1 MTPAPTSD
9 PVADRL
15 RAVQELYDRGEPISA
30 LVALVRS
37 EGLTPAQRRE
47 VDREAL
53 AGPLGLRLD
62 AAAKRGPARRREAID
77 ALRPYLAEVDP
88 KIKRDLPVG
97 RRVGFH
103 LVETTDAEELAA
115 GDALAKLAAAAAE
128 PSRRVRKGL
137 RWYAELPVEVG
148 EPELLR
154 LRAADLVPV
163 TQIDD
168 ISWAGNRLRIT
179 GHAYIAG
186 LSVRSGRFNRAT
198 VVLRGPRWLPRVTLK
213 TRRIYHPEAT
223 HAAREPGCNYDW
235 AGFTAEL
242 NPLALRW
249 RAGLRAVVRGAKR
262 LLRRRHT
269 VQDTTTWRAEI
280 VIWSRAARARGV
292 LRGPAIGRTE
302 RPAGLQVRRRW
313 WVRPVWT
320 SDKALQVV
328 LQPTRAE
335 LTGVRLD
342 GETIELTG
350 FLPGRPVTRGKA
362 RVGGHRMSADF
373 APAEGGSRFSLQ
385 LALQTVMNAEARRL
399 WVEPKGDPAA
409 AVMLEGAEET
419 RLLVGEREIT
429 VQGDRR
435 DRVVISGHRILPVI
449 TAAEWQAESLTLTG
463 RYPDPDPGPRDLVLR
478 HRGGLT
484 IRVPFERDGDD
495 FTVRFSPGAMPRFGS
510 TAPLAEGTWNVSVAP
525 PGKYGPAMVPAR
537 FDHAG
542 LDALDENP
550 RTVDGR
556 VYRFVATRFDVPVL
570 VAAEDRPGDERSAA
584 GLWALSRTFYQ
595 AERARPLR
603 EATVYV
609 SFDGRSYS
617 DNPRAVYEERLRRG
631 DDGEHI
637 WIVRDGAFV
646 PPGSRELGLG
656 DGIVPTVVREGS
668 REHYEALARARYI
681 VANQFLPQWFRT
693 RDDQVYVQTWHGT
706 PVKHIG
712 RDQSHMK
719 REPRPPVWHR
729 QAVEVR
735 GWDLLLSQS
744 SWASSIL
751 RKAFGYEGEILESG
765 NPRNDVLVAPDRD
778 ALAADVRRRVG
789 VPEGKRVV
797 LYAPTFRDH
806 DRRNAS
812 VRLDLADARRAL
824 GDDHVVL
831 VRGHMMQAFPHV
843 LPHGGF
849 AIDVT
854 TYPDMADLL
863 LIADVL
869 VTDYSAV
876 MFDFVATG
884 RPVVLFTPDMA
895 KYKSSRGLY
904 LDLESQRPGP
914 RFETSA
920 EVVEALRNIDAFTA
934 KLHDRYAAFVRT
946 YAPHD
951 DGKATARLVDHV
963 FTR

>member
-9 PVADRL
+9 AVAERL
-15 RAVQELYDRGEPISA
+15 RAVQEQYDRGEPIDA
-30 LVALVRS
+30 LVALVRA

-47 VDREAL
+47 IDREVL
-53 AGPLGLRLD
+53 VGPLGLRLD
-62 AAAKRGPARRREAID
+62 AAAKRGPARRRQAID
-77 ALRPYLAEVDP
+77 VLRPYLAEVDP
-88 KIKRDLPVG
+88 KVKRDLPVG
-97 RRVGFH
+97 RRVACH
-103 LVETTDAEELAA
+103 LIETRDPGELADS
-115 GDALAKLAAAAAE
+115 DALTKLAAAAAE

-137 RWYAELPVEVG
+137 RWYADLPVEVG
-148 EPELLR
+148 DQSLLR

-168 ISWAGNRLRIT
+168 ISWNGNRLRIT

-198 VVLRGPRWLPRVTLK
+198 VVLRGPRWLPRVTLR
-213 TRRIYHPEAT
+213 TRRVYRPEAT

-242 NPLALRW
+242 NPLSLRW
-249 RAGLRAVVRGAKR
+249 RAGLRAVARGAKR
-262 LLRRRHT
+262 VLRRRHT

-302 RPAGLQVRRRW
+302 RPAGLRVRPRW

-342 GETIELTG
+342 GDTIEITG
-350 FLPGRPVTRGKA
+350 FLPGRPVNRGKA

-373 APAEGGSRFSLQ
+373 TPVDDGTRFSLA
-385 LALQTVMNAEARRL
+385 LAVQTVMNAEARRL

-419 RLLVGEREIT
+419 RLLLGDREIT

-435 DRVVISGHRILPVI
+435 DRVVISGHRVLPVI
-449 TAAEWQAESLTLTG
+449 TAAEWHDESLTLAG

-484 IRVPFERDGDD
+484 IRVPLERDGDR
-495 FTVRFSPGAMPRFGS
+495 FTVTLSPGAMPRFGW
-510 TAPLAEGTWNVSVAP
+510 AVPLAEGTWNISVAP

-537 FDHAG
+537 FDHPG
-542 LDALDENP
+542 LDVLDEEP
-550 RTVDGR
+550 RTIGGR

-584 GLWALSRTFYQ
+584 GLWALSRTFYP

-603 EATVYV
+603 DATVYV

-631 DDGEHI
+631 DEGEHI
-637 WIVRDGAFV
+637 WVVRDGAFV

-656 DGIVPTVVREGS
+656 DGVVPTVVREGS

-693 RDDQVYVQTWHGT
+693 REDQVCVQTWHGT

-712 RDQSHMK
+712 RDQAHMK

-735 GWDLLLSQS
+735 GWDLLVSQS
-744 SWASSIL
+744 PWASSVL
-751 RKAFGYEGEILESG
+751 RKAFGYEGEILECG
-765 NPRNDVLVAPDRD
+765 YPRNDVLVSGDRD
-778 ALAADVRRRVG
+778 ALAAAIRRRIG
-789 VPEGKRVV
+789 IPDGKRVI
-797 LYAPTFRDH
+797 LYAPTFRDY

-812 VRLDLADARRAL
+812 VRLDLAEAKRAL

-843 LPHGGF
+843 LSHDGF
-849 AIDVT
+849 AFDVT
-854 TYPDMADLL
+854 TYPDTADLL
-863 LIADVL
+863 VIADVL
-869 VTDYSAV
+869 VTDYSSV

-884 RPVVLFTPDMA
+884 RPVVLFTPDLA
-895 KYKSSRGLY
+895 KYRSSRGLY

-914 RFETSA
+914 RLETSA
-920 EVVEALRNIDAFTA
+920 EVVEALRNIGPVTA
-934 KLHDRYAAFVRT
+934 KLADRYAAFART

-951 DGKATARLVDHV
+951 NGKATARLVEHV
-963 FTR
+963 FSS

>member
-9 PVADRL
+9 AVAERL
-15 RAVQELYDRGEPISA
+15 RAVQELYDRGEPIDA
-30 LVALVRS
+30 LVELVRA
-37 EGLTPAQRRE
+37 EGLSPAQRRE
-47 VDREAL
+47 VDREAI

-62 AAAKRGPARRREAID
+62 AAAKRGPARRRQAID
-77 ALRPYLAEVDP
+77 VLRPYLAEVDQ
-88 KIKRDLPVG
+88 KVKRDLPVG
-97 RRVGFH
+97 RRVACH
-103 LVETTDAEELAA
+103 LIETRDPGELAES
-115 GDALAKLAAAAAE
+115 DALGKLAAAAAE
-128 PSRRVRKGL
+128 PSRRVRRGL
-137 RWYAELPVEVG
+137 RWYADLPVEVADHS
-148 EPELLR
+148 LLR

-168 ISWAGNRLRIT
+168 ITWVGNRLRVT

-198 VVLRGPRWLPRVTLK
+198 VVLRGPRWLPRITMR
-213 TRRIYHPEAT
+213 TRRTYRPEAT

-242 NPLALRW
+242 HPFALRW
-249 RAGLRAVVRGAKR
+249 RAGVRALVRGTKR
-262 LLRRRHT
+262 VLRRRHI

-280 VIWSRAARARGV
+280 VIWSRAARAKGV
-292 LRGPAIGRTE
+292 LRGPVIGRTE
-302 RPAGLQVRRRW
+302 RPAGLRVRPRW

-328 LQPTRAE
+328 YQPTRAQ
-335 LTGVRLD
+335 LTGVGLNGD
-342 GETIELTG
+342 NIELTG
-350 FLPGRPVTRGKA
+350 FLPGRAVTKGKA

-373 APAEGGSRFSLQ
+373 TPVEGGSRFSLS
-385 LALQTVMNAEARRL
+385 LAVGTLLSAESRRL

-419 RLLVGEREIT
+419 RLLVGEREVT

-435 DRVVISGHRILPVI
+435 DRVVISGHKILPVI
-449 TAAEWQAESLTLTG
+449 TSAVWQDESIMLTG
-463 RYPDPDPGPRDLVLR
+463 RYPDPDDGPRDLVLR

-484 IRVPFERDGDD
+484 IRVPIERDGER
-495 FTVRFSPGAMPRFGS
+495 FTVRLSPGAMPRFGS
-510 TAPLAEGTWNVSVAP
+510 AVPLAEGTWNISVAP
-525 PGKYGPAMVPAR
+525 PGRYGPAMVPTR
-537 FDHAG
+537 FDHAALDG
-542 LDALDENP
+542 LDEGP
-550 RTVDGR
+550 RTIGGR
-556 VYRFVATRFDVPVL
+556 VYRFVATRYDVPVL

-584 GLWALSRTFYQ
+584 GVWALSRTFYP

-609 SFDGRSYS
+609 SFDGRAYS
-617 DNPRAVYEERLRRG
+617 DNPRAIYEERLRRG
-631 DDGEHI
+631 DESEHI
-637 WIVRDGAFV
+637 WVVRDGAFV

-656 DGIVPTVVREGS
+656 DGVTPTVVREGS
-668 REHYEALARARYI
+668 REHYEALARARHI
-681 VANQFLPQWFRT
+681 VSNGFLPQWFRT
-693 RDDQVYVQTWHGT
+693 REDQVCLQTWHGT

-712 RDQSHMK
+712 RDQAHMK

-735 GWDLLLSQS
+735 GWDVLLSQS
-744 SWASSIL
+744 PWASGVL

-765 NPRNDVLVAPDRD
+765 YPRNDMLVFDDRD
-778 ALAADVRRRVG
+778 AMAAEIRRRIG
-789 VPEGKRVV
+789 IPEGKRVV
-797 LYAPTFRDH
+797 LYAPTYRDY

-812 VRLDLADARRAL
+812 VKLDLADAKRAL
-824 GDDHVVL
+824 GADHVVL

-843 LPHGGF
+843 NAHDGF

-854 TYPDMADLL
+854 TYPDTADLL

-869 VTDYSAV
+869 VTDYSSV

-884 RPVVLFTPDMA
+884 RPVVLFTPDLG
-895 KYKSSRGLY
+895 KYRSSRGIY

-914 RFETSA
+914 RLETSP
-920 EVVEALRNIDAFTA
+920 EVVEVLRNIDAVTA
-934 KLHDRYAAFVRT
+934 KLADRYAAFVRT

-951 DGKATARLVDHV
+951 NGKATARVIDHV
-963 FTR
+963 FSS

>member
-1 MTPAPTSD
+1 MTPARTSD
-9 PVADRL
+9 AVADRL
-15 RAVQELYDRGEPISA
+15 RAVQELYDRGEPIEA
-30 LVALVRS
+30 LVALVR
-37 EGLTPAQRRE
+37 EGGLTGAERRE

-53 AGPLGLRLD
+53 AGSLGLRLD
-62 AAAKRGPARRREAID
+62 AAAKRGPGRRRQAID
-77 ALRPYLAEVDP
+77 SLRPYLAEVDP
-88 KIKRDLPVG
+88 KVKRDLPVG
-97 RRVGFH
+97 RRVAFH
-103 LVETTDAEELAA
+103 LIETRDPEELAES
-115 GDALAKLAAAAAE
+115 DVLAKLAAAAAE

-137 RWYAELPVEVG
+137 RWYADLPVEV

-168 ISWAGNRLRIT
+168 ITWADGRLRIT
-179 GHAYIAG
+179 GHAYLAG

-198 VVLRGPRWLPRVTLK
+198 VVLRGPRWLPPVTLK
-213 TRRIYHPEAT
+213 TKRIYRPEAT
-223 HAAREPGCNYDW
+223 HDAKEPGCNYDW

-242 NPLALRW
+242 NPLSLRW
-249 RAGLRAVVRGAKR
+249 RAGLRAVVRGGKR

-280 VIWSRAARARGV
+280 VIWSRAARARGP

-302 RPAGLQVRRRW
+302 RPAGLRVRSRW

-342 GETIELTG
+342 GPMVELTG
-350 FLPGRPVTRGKA
+350 FLPGRPVTKGKA

-373 APAEGGSRFSLQ
+373 TPADGGTRFSL
-385 LALQTVMNAEARRL
+385 AVAVQTMLTWDARRL

-409 AVMLEGAEET
+409 AVMLEGADET
-419 RLLVGEREIT
+419 RLIVGDREIT

-435 DRVVISGHRILPVI
+435 DRVVISGHKILPVI
-449 TAAEWQAESLTLTG
+449 TSAEWRDDSLTLTG
-463 RYPDPDPGPRDLVLR
+463 RYPDADPGPRDLVLR

-484 IRVPFERDGDD
+484 IRVPAERDGDR
-495 FTVRFSPGAMPRFGS
+495 FSVRLSPGAMPRFGS
-510 TAPLAEGTWNVSVAP
+510 SVPLSEGTWNLSVAP
-525 PGKYGPAMVPAR
+525 PDRYGPAMVPVR
-537 FDHAG
+537 FDHAALDG
-542 LDALDENP
+542 LDESP
-550 RTVDGR
+550 RTISGR

-584 GLWALSRTFYQ
+584 GVWALSRTFYP

-603 EATVYV
+603 EATVYA

-617 DNPRAVYEERLRRG
+617 DNPRAIYEERLRRG
-631 DDGEHI
+631 DEGEHI
-637 WIVRDGAFV
+637 WVVRDGAFV

-656 DGIVPTVVREGS
+656 DGIVPTVVRDGS
-668 REHYEALARARYI
+668 REHYEALARSRY
-681 VANQFLPQWFRT
+681 VVTNGFLPAWFRT
-693 RDDQVYVQTWHGT
+693 RDDQVCVQTWHGT

-712 RDQSHMK
+712 RDQAHMK

-729 QAVEVR
+729 QAAEVR
-735 GWDLLLSQS
+735 GWDVLLSQS
-744 SWASSIL
+744 GWASDVL
-751 RKAFGYEGEILESG
+751 RKAFGYEGQILEFG
-765 NPRNDVLVAPDRD
+765 YPRNDVL
-778 ALAADVRRRVG
+778 AAAERGPAAAEIRRRVG

-797 LYAPTFRDH
+797 LYAPTFRDY

-812 VRLDLADARRAL
+812 VRLDLVDAKRVL
-824 GDDHVVL
+824 GEDHVVL
-831 VRGHMMQAFPHV
+831 VRGHAMQAFPHV
-843 LPHGGF
+843 LPHEGF

-869 VTDYSAV
+869 VTDYSSSL
-876 MFDFVATG
+876 FDFVATG
-884 RPVVLFTPDMA
+884 RPVVLFTPDLA
-895 KYKSSRGLY
+895 KYRSTRGLY

-914 RFETSA
+914 RLETSA
-920 EVVEALRNIDAFTA
+920 EVVEVLRTIDTVAA
-934 KLHDRYAAFVRT
+934 KLADRYAAFART

-951 DGKATARLVDHV
+951 NGKAAARLVDHV
-963 FTR
+963 FSS

>member
-15 RAVQELYDRGEPISA
+15 RAVQEQYDRGEPIEA
-30 LVALVRS
+30 LVALARA

-47 VDREAL
+47 IDREAL

-62 AAAKRGPARRREAID
+62 AAAKRGPARRRQAID

-88 KIKRDLPVG
+88 KVKRDLPVG
-97 RRVGFH
+97 RRVAFH
-103 LVETTDAEELAA
+103 LIETRDPAELA
-115 GDALAKLAAAAAE
+115 DSDVLTKLAAAAAE

-137 RWYAELPVEVG
+137 RWYADLPVEVD
-148 EPELLR
+148 PKLLR

-168 ISWAGNRLRIT
+168 IAWNGNRLRVT

-213 TRRIYHPEAT
+213 TRRFYLPEAT

-242 NPLALRW
+242 HPFSLRW
-249 RAGLRAVVRGAKR
+249 RAGLRAVVRGGKR

-280 VIWSRAARARGV
+280 IIWSRAARARGL
-292 LRGPAIGRTE
+292 LRGPVIGRTE
-302 RPAGLQVRRRW
+302 RPAGLQVRPRW

-328 LQPTRAE
+328 LQPTRAQ
-335 LTGVRLD
+335 LTGVSLD
-342 GETIELTG
+342 GDTIELTG
-350 FLPGRPVTRGKA
+350 FVPGRPVTKGKA

-373 APAEGGSRFSLQ
+373 APVEGGSRFSLS

-419 RLLVGEREIT
+419 RLLIGEREVT
-429 VQGDRR
+429 VQADRR

-449 TAAEWQAESLTLTG
+449 TSAEWREESLTLTG
-463 RYPDPDPGPRDLVLR
+463 RYPDPDLGPRDLVLR

-484 IRVPFERDGDD
+484 VRVPLVRDGDD
-495 FTVRFSPGAMPRFGS
+495 FSVRLSPGAIPRFGS
-510 TAPLAEGTWNVSVAP
+510 AVPLAEGSWNISVAP
-525 PGKYGPAMVPAR
+525 PDKYGPAMVPTR

-550 RTVDGR
+550 RTIDGR

-570 VAAEDRPGDERSAA
+570 VAAEERPGDERSAA
-584 GLWALSRTFYQ
+584 GLWALSRTYYPT
-595 AERARPLR
+595 ERARPLR

-631 DDGEHI
+631 DDSEHI
-637 WIVRDGAFV
+637 WVVRDGAFV

-656 DGIVPTVVREGS
+656 EGVVPTVVREGS

-693 RDDQVYVQTWHGT
+693 REDQVYVQTWHGT
-706 PVKHIG
+706 PVKRIG
-712 RDQSHMK
+712 RDQAHMK

-729 QAVEVR
+729 QAAEVR
-735 GWDLLLSQS
+735 GWDLLISQS
-744 SWASSIL
+744 SWASEVL

-765 NPRNDVLVAPDRD
+765 YPRNDLLVSADRD
-778 ALAADVRRRVG
+778 AMDAAIRRRVG

-797 LYAPTFRDH
+797 LYAPTYRDY

-812 VRLDLADARRAL
+812 VRLDLADAKRAL
-824 GDDHVVL
+824 GPDHVVL

-843 LPHGGF
+843 QSHDGF

-869 VTDYSAV
+869 VTDYSAA

-884 RPVVLFTPDMA
+884 RPVVLFTPDLA
-895 KYKSSRGLY
+895 KYRSSRGLY

-914 RFETSA
+914 RLETSA
-920 EVVEALRNIDAFTA
+920 EVVEALRNIDAVTA
-934 KLHDRYAAFVRT
+934 KLADRYAAFVRT
-946 YAPHD
+946 YAPND
-951 DGKATARLVDHV
+951 NGKATARLVEHV
-963 FTR
+963 FTS